1 MNLLDARRIA
11 FASERSPR
19 TMHFIIEGN
28 PIPLARPRMSKDGHV
43 WDSQKAQKL
52 IVALEL
58 QRQFKNHPLF
68 TSALGISLL
77 FYFDMPT
84 RLSKKSKDST
94 IGKPVMKRPDTDNL
108 IKFYLDCANDI
119 IFTDDSIVTQIYAEK
134 LYGDHARV
142 EMIIGEL

>member
-1 MNLLDARRIA
+1 MNPFDSTRIA

-19 TMHFIIEGN
+19 TMHFIIEGD

-58 QRQFKNHPLF
+58 QRQFKDHQLF
-68 TSALGISLL
+68 TSALGVSLL

-84 RLSKKSKDST
+84 RLSARNKVGT
-94 IGKPVMKRPDTDNL
+94 LGKPVVKRPDTDNL

-142 EMIIGEL
+142 EIIVGEL